1 MAKELTATTK
11 MAAVLG
17 NPISH
22 SLSPK
27 LHGYLIEKTHVDMAY
42 LAFCIENAEHLKK
55 VLDGAKHMGVLGF
68 NITSPFKIDAFRL
81 ADEPDREALCV
92 GNANTLVNKNGTW
105 FATNTDGE
113 GFVLSLKRRGISVAG
128 KHVLIT
134 GTGGTARTLSYRFA
148 KHGAASITIV
158 SRKDDAVYEMSQVI
172 ADFPSVMLHQGI
184 DYSRAY
190 DVVVNCTPLGMGIHK
205 DKNPLPAD
213 FPYHAD
219 MMCCDLIYN
228 PAKTLFL
235 KSAEAAGAQIMNG
248 LSMLLYQGVLAFQ
261 HFSGQTVNEEIC
273 DGLFQ
278 YFDGGK

>member
-1 MAKELTATTK
+1 MAQEITAATK

-27 LHGYLIEKTHVDMAY
+27 LHGYLIEKTHVDMVY
-42 LAFCIENAEHLKK
+42 LAFCIENAEHFKR
-55 VLDGAKHMGVLGF
+55 VLDGAKHMGILGF

-92 GNANTLVNKNGTW
+92 GNANTLVNKNGKW

-113 GFVLSLKRRGISVAG
+113 GFILSLKRRGISVAG

-148 KHGAASITIV
+148 KYGAASITIV
-158 SRKDDAVYEMSQVI
+158 SRKDNAVCEIGEVI
-172 ADFPSVMLHQGI
+172 TDFSDVALYQGI

-190 DVVVNCTPLGMGIHK
+190 DIVVNCTPLGMGIHK

-213 FPYHAD
+213 FSYHAD

-235 KSAEAAGAQIMNG
+235 QSAEAAGAQIMNG
-248 LSMLLYQGVLAFQ
+248 LSMLLYQGVLAFEQ
-261 HFSGQTVNEEIC
+261 FTGQTIGDEVC
-273 DGLFQ
+273 DGLFH
-278 YFDGGK
+278 YFDEGK